1 MKEIEAIL
9 KNKHTID
16 INKDNSLKGFTLT
29 STFQEITKLMHN
41 REDNNFYDPPFQ
53 TDLDDDKIDGII
65 SAFEKNECFFMITGT
80 ITIGIHKIDKD
91 STYYL
96 LDGQHRVNAIKK
108 LNKKDHNMYISIAF
122 IYINTEEEARTIF
135 EQLNKDSSKSRT
147 YTSLPTFKKIK
158 HEKLK
163 IALETK
169 YKKCIGNTKTEKE
182 DLYTINEFV
191 NAITEENF
199 FEYHKDDSNDE
210 IIKFIENEN
219 KKFFN
224 YIGYLESAN
233 KNKNDIYSAVEIKC
247 IKHLCSIFFKHNNF
261 IDYLCYKEITPIHD
275 FKNQRIPITQKER
288 QNIWKKEFKSSNEEK
303 CPIFGCKQPLEN
315 KKWGFICGHIIS
327 VKNGGDNN
335 IDNIRPICAQCN
347 NKMSDENWDDYNEK
361 QKKSY
366 IWKEKFSDDN
376 DGNCKICEK
385 NITKDNFYIDET
397 ISKKGIIGYN
407 IICKKCNNK
416 DKKSYSNN
424 V

>member
-9 KNKHTID
+9 KNKHTVEH
-16 INKDNSLKGFTLT
+16 NKDNILKGFTLT
-29 STFQEITKLMHN
+29 STFQEIAKLMIN

-53 TDLDDDKIDGII
+53 TDLDDNKINGII

-108 LNKKDHNMYISIAF
+108 LNKNNHISPISITF
-122 IYINTEEEARTIF
+122 IYINSDEEARTIF
-135 EQLNKDSSKSRT
+135 EQLNKDSSKSKT
-147 YTSLPTFKKIK
+147 YISLPTFEKIK

-163 IALETK
+163 NALETK
-169 YKKCIGNTKTEKE
+169 YKKCVGLTNTDKE

-191 NAITEENF
+191 NTITEENF

-210 IIKFIENEN
+210 IIRYIENEN

-224 YIGYLESAN
+224 HIGYLESAN
-233 KNKNDIYSAVEIKC
+233 KNKNDIYSAVEKRC

-261 IDYLCYKEITPIHD
+261 IEYLCYKKITPIHE

-288 QNIWKKEFKSSNEEK
+288 QNIWKKVFKSSIEGI
-303 CPIFGCKQPLEN
+303 CPIFGCEKTLEN
-315 KKWGFICGHIIS
+315 KKWGFVCGHVIS

-347 NKMSDENWDDYNEK
+347 QEMSDENWNDYNEK
-361 QKKSY
+361 QKKIC
-366 IWKEKFSDDN
+366 IWKNEYPNDN
-376 DGNCKICEK
+376 DGNCKICNK

-416 DKKSYSNN
+416 DKKYNSNN
-424 V
+424 L